1 MIDFDLLVEHFRQN
15 SNNKYSEFN
24 NTIINS
30 SVPSLGCT
38 VPFVRKT
45 AAEYKNR
52 ADEVIELP
60 SNVWHEVDMLKGIVV
75 ANAKLP
81 FEQKTQLLTAFA
93 DTIQSWATCDCSTV
107 KISKTEFADYFGYFC
122 NLLVSE
128 KPFVCRYGVV
138 NLTSSYLVETYIEQV
153 FAKLSTINLYGEYY
167 VDMAVAWLLATAMVR
182 FPTETKQYME
192 CEGRAV
198 LNKFTF
204 NKALQKMRESYR
216 VSDVDKDWTRR
227 VKMQ

>member
-15 SNNKYSEFN
+15 SNKKYSEFN

-30 SVPSLGCT
+30 SVPALGCT

-52 ADEVIELP
+52 VDEVMELP

-81 FEQKTQLLTAFA
+81 FEQKTRLLTAFA
-93 DTIQSWATCDCSTV
+93 DTIQSWAICDCSTV
-107 KISKTEFADYFGYFC
+107 KIGKVELADYFGYFC
-122 NLLVSE
+122 NLLVSD
-128 KPFVCRYGVV
+128 KSFVCRYGVV
-138 NLTSSYLVETYIEQV
+138 NLMSSYLVETYIKQV
-153 FAKLSTINLYGEYY
+153 FEKLGTINLYGEYY
-167 VDMAVAWLLATAMVR
+167 VDMAVAWLLATAMAR
-182 FPTETKQYME
+182 FPTETKRYME
-192 CEGRAV
+192 GDGRSV
-198 LNKFTF
+198 LNKSTF
-204 NKALQKMRESYR
+204 NKALQKIRDSYR
-216 VSDVDKDWTRR
+216 VSDEDKDWTRR